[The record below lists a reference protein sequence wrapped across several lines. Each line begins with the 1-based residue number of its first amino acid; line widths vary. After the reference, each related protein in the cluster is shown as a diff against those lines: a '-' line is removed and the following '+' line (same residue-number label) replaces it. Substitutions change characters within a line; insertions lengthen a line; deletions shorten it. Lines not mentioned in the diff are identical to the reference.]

1 MFLMQ
6 MANLIMDPNGDK
18 VLSKS
23 GPGASGSEQISNYV
37 QPQKAM
43 PGYSSDQLNEN
54 ATLKQRV
61 FELED
66 KLMKVCL
73 CAS

>member
-1 MFLMQ
+1 MQ

-18 VLSKS
+18 VLSKC
-23 GPGASGSEQISNYV
+23 GPGAGSEQISNYV

-43 PGYSSDQLNEN
+43 PAYSSDQLNEN
-54 ATLKQRV
+54 AALKQRV

-73 CAS
+73 CAT

>member
-23 GPGASGSEQISNYV
+23 GPGVSGSEQISNYV

-43 PGYSSDQLNEN
+43 LGYSSDQLNEN